1 MEFIKTFIPE
11 VILVKPKVF
20 GDERGFFMESYR
32 KSLFQ
37 ANGIVPEFIQDNHS
51 KSAKGVLRGLHY
63 QLDPKAQGKLVRC
76 VSGAVFDVAVDIR
89 RGSPT
94 FGQWFGCELS
104 AENKYMLWIP
114 AGFAHGFV
122 TLEDNTEFLY
132 KTTGEYA
139 PECDRGIKYD
149 DPAIGI
155 EWPQL
160 GELLLSD
167 KDQKQPLLKDAEIN
181 FNYVSNSDE

>member
-1 MEFIKTFIPE
+1 MEFVRTEISD

-37 ANGIVPEFIQDNHS
+37 ANGITPEFIQDNHS

-76 VSGAVFDVAVDIR
+76 VAGSVFDVAVDIR

-94 FGQWFGCELS
+94 FGKWVGFELS
-104 AENKYMLWIP
+104 AENKQMLWIP

-139 PECDRGIKYD
+139 PECDRGIKFD
-149 DPAIGI
+149 DTEIGI
-155 EWPQL
+155 EWPEI
-160 GELLLSD
+160 GELLLSEKD
-167 KDQKQPLLKDAEIN
+167 KKQPLLKDAEIN
-181 FNYVSNSDE
+181 FVY

>member
-1 MEFIKTFIPE
+1 MEFIRTAIPD
-11 VILVKPKVF
+11 VILVKPRVF

-37 ANGIVPEFIQDNHS
+37 ANGITPEFIQDNHS
-51 KSAKGVLRGLHY
+51 KSSKGVLRGLHY

-89 RGSPT
+89 HGSPT
-94 FGQWFGCELS
+94 FGKWVGYELS
-104 AENKYMLWIP
+104 AENKQMLWIP

-122 TLEDNTEFLY
+122 TLADNTEFLY

-139 PECDRGIKYD
+139 PECDRGIKYN

-155 EWPQL
+155 EWPEL
-160 GELLLSD
+160 DGLLLSD
-167 KDQKQPLLKDAEIN
+167 KDQKQPLLQDAEIN
-181 FNYVSNSDE
+181 FVYEK

>member
-37 ANGIVPEFIQDNHS
+37 ANGITHEFIQDNHS
-51 KSAKGVLRGLHY
+51 KSTKGVLRGLHY

-94 FGQWFGCELS
+94 FGKWVGYELS
-104 AENKYMLWIP
+104 AENKCMLWIP

-149 DPAIGI
+149 DPEIGI
-155 EWPQL
+155 VWPVL

-167 KDQKQPLLKDAEIN
+167 KDQRQPLLKDAEIN
-181 FNYVSNSDE
+181 FSY

>member
-11 VILVKPKVF
+11 VILVKPKIF

-37 ANGIVPEFIQDNHS
+37 ANGIVLEFIQDNHS

-89 RGSPT
+89 SGSPT
-94 FGQWFGCELS
+94 FGKWFGCELS

-122 TLEDNTEFLY
+122 TLADDTEFLY

-167 KDQKQPLLKDAEIN
+167 KDKKQPLLKDAEIN